1 MRGAHS
7 EGRCFVSEVG
17 LDELREE
24 AVLLEALKFHI
35 EKKHEKSTA

>member
-1 MRGAHS
+1 
-7 EGRCFVSEVG
+7 
-17 LDELREE
+17 LREE